1 MSEQDIRTRVQQA
14 VTKSAGSICPDP
26 WLARRV
32 IARGKEEKQVKKRI
46 SLGLVLVIVLAL
58 GVTGAALA
66 ATGAFDA
73 LQSLWQDSFRRMH
86 TEGVMDTM
94 DAPEAEAFL
103 REFAEEYG
111 DKEDLIIST
120 VPGEGDLG
128 LEEALAIARSA
139 ILDAFGTPEAE
150 LDAMGVYPSFYKT
163 PYMDEPP
170 EWRFYFTPRTGENI
184 DDDHDYGAPGEYRVY
199 IRSPK
204 GEVTFCHWYND
215 DFWPEYALRA
225 WDAGKRDYVFA
236 EAKSGLGGFARMGR
250 VQQEKFLQLF
260 RDAGYDLSA
269 FDHTA
274 AEELAAIEL
283 EVRAAP
289 AKDNLLIGHE
299 AEAKYVDSALEA
311 MESVYGLSREMLEKC
326 CFAAVHPAGERETF
340 DLCFA
345 HNIRVEEEKINS
357 GIIGNYE
364 CYAVNYAK
372 RLGLFRVSMDKET
385 AEVTGTVHIPIPE
398 VCERLDDPETL
409 LGRRDWTAA
418 DVSEYL
424 ELREKARAIDE
435 AVSAGEMTHKEA
447 VPAIDSLMLSYG
459 GDPTI
464 YVHLDES
471 ALPVSREAACEK
483 AKNAVAEKFGLE
495 PGEVWDVLFP
505 SHEIRAVRYADENGE
520 MQMRWEIL
528 LHVDYAVNQRPDQY
542 VTVSVPEGE
551 VTAADVISNG

>member
-1 MSEQDIRTRVQQA
+1 M
-14 VTKSAGSICPDP
+14 
-26 WLARRV
+26 
-32 IARGKEEKQVKKRI
+32 
-46 SLGLVLVIVLAL
+46 
-58 GVTGAALA
+58 
-66 ATGAFDA
+66 
-73 LQSLWQDSFRRMH
+73 
-86 TEGVMDTM
+86 
-94 DAPEAEAFL
+94 
-103 REFAEEYG
+103 
-111 DKEDLIIST
+111 
-120 VPGEGDLG
+120 
-128 LEEALAIARSA
+128 
-139 ILDAFGTPEAE
+139 
-150 LDAMGVYPSFYKT
+150 
-163 PYMDEPP
+163 
-170 EWRFYFTPRTGENI
+170 
-184 DDDHDYGAPGEYRVY
+184 Y

-225 WDAGKRDYVFA
+225 WNAGKRDYVFA

-274 AEELAAIEL
+274 EEELAAMEM

-311 MESVYGLSREMLEKC
+311 MESVYGLSRETLERC
-326 CFAAVHPAGERETF
+326 CFAAIRPAGERETV
-340 DLCFA
+340 DICFA

-357 GIIGNYE
+357 GIIGSYE
-364 CYAVNYAK
+364 CYAVNYAQ
-372 RLGLFRVSMDKET
+372 RLGMFRVSMDKET
-385 AEVTGTVHIPIPE
+385 AGVLSTVYIPIPDVSE
-398 VCERLDDPETL
+398 ECLDPETL
-409 LGRRDWTAA
+409 LGKRDWTAA
-418 DVSEYL
+418 DLPRYF

-435 AVSAGEMTHKEA
+435 AVNAGKITDAEA
-447 VPAIDSLMLSYG
+447 VPAIDLLMLAYG

-483 AKNAVAEKFGLE
+483 AKNAVAKKYGLK
-495 PGEVWDVLFP
+495 PDEVWDVLFP